1 MKIGDI
7 VKSLDFNGIDNCYM
21 VGTVVGAS
29 STCMIHTTNTKNP
42 IDFPKKIQVP
52 TEDGIDWQDI
62 RLVAGEGKL
71 TQKTIKQAIDV
82 IRKQRRPK

>member
-1 MKIGDI
+1 
-7 VKSLDFNGIDNCYM
+7 
-21 VGTVVGAS
+21 
-29 STCMIHTTNTKNP
+29 MIHTTNTKNP
-42 IDFPKKIQVP
+42 IDFPKTIQVP

-62 RLVAGEGKL
+62 RLIAGEGKL